1 VKVVYVTT
9 EPKAGPVGHL
19 RTLLPAV
26 RDAGVEARV
35 VCADEEGAER
45 FRRAGVS
52 AVALP
57 VTSKRDVLG
66 AARIWPHLRGA
77 DVVHTHDRR
86 AGLLVRPVA
95 RMLGAAAVHTYH
107 GLPHEI
113 AGLAGNPGSPL
124 HPGTSRARAVWLMR
138 GYLPMEGLLSRF
150 GTVVVPSHAVAG
162 FLVEHGVPSSRVHV
176 VPNGIDVRFREPA
189 EPHDPPVVGTAAVLQ
204 FRKRVDVLLD
214 ACASAGRPLRVEIF
228 GDGPLRGELEAQ
240 ASRLGLDATFHG
252 DVPDLRDRLRELD
265 LFVLPSRDENLPMA
279 LLEAMAA
286 AVPVVATRVGGVPE
300 LVEDGVSGRIV
311 EPERVQPL
319 AEAIGELLDD
329 PERRLSLG
337 RAGATRVAERFSIAD
352 VGRRMVRVYEQALN
366 GREPV
371 PSTG

>member
-1 VKVVYVTT
+1 
-9 EPKAGPVGHL
+9 
-19 RTLLPAV
+19 
-26 RDAGVEARV
+26 
-35 VCADEEGAER
+35 
-45 FRRAGVS
+45 
-52 AVALP
+52 
-57 VTSKRDVLG
+57 
-66 AARIWPHLRGA
+66 
-77 DVVHTHDRR
+77 VVHTHDRR

-95 RMLGAAAVHTYH
+95 RALGSAVVHTYH

-124 HPGTSRARAVWLMR
+124 HPGTSRARAAWLLR
-138 GYLPMEGLLSRF
+138 GYLPLEGLLARF

-162 FLVEHGVPSSRVHV
+162 FLVEHGVPASRVHV

-214 ACASAGRPLRVEIF
+214 ACAAAGTSRVEIF
-228 GDGPLRGELEAQ
+228 GDGPLRADLEAQ
-240 ASRLGLDATFHG
+240 AQRLRLDATFHG
-252 DVPDLRDRLRELD
+252 DVPDLRDRLRDLD
-265 LFVLPSRDENLPMA
+265 LFVLPSRDENLPMV

-300 LVEDGVSGRIV
+300 LIEDGVSGRVVAPEQV
-311 EPERVQPL
+311 EPL
-319 AEAIGELLDD
+319 AAAIRELAGD
-329 PERRLSLG
+329 PERRLSLA